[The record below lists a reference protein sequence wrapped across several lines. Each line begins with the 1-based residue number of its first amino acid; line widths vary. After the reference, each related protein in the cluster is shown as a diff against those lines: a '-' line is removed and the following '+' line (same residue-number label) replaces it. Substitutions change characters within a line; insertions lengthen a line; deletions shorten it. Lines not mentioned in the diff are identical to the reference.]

1 MTGMAQANL
10 YDFTGDL
17 KGTVDLP
24 ESLFGGPVNRSVLYD
39 AVRMYMANR
48 RSGTAKTK
56 DRGEVS
62 YSNVKPYRQKGTGRA
77 RAGRRSS
84 PIWRKG
90 GVVFGPHLRD
100 YRFAVPKKVKRLA
113 LKSALADK
121 GGSAGI
127 VVVDGVSMEAP
138 KTKRFAEFFSA
149 AGLGGKKILFVTA
162 GFDETVYRSVRNLH
176 GVEFMTAGDMNAY
189 EILRADAL
197 VLTKDALT
205 RIEEVFA

>member
-1 MTGMAQANL
+1 MAQANL

-39 AVRMYMANR
+39 AVRMYLANR
-48 RSGTAKTK
+48 RSGTAKAK
-56 DRGEVS
+56 DRGEVNF
-62 YSNVKPYRQKGTGRA
+62 SNIKPYRQKGTGRA

-113 LKSALADK
+113 LRSALADK
-121 GGSAGI
+121 GGSAGV
-127 VVVDGVSMEAP
+127 VVVDGVSMDEP
-138 KTKRFAEFFSA
+138 RTKRVAEFLSA
-149 AGLGGKKILFVTA
+149 AGLGGRKVLFVTA
-162 GFDETVYRSVRNLH
+162 GFDDNVWRSVRNLR
-176 GVEFMTAGDMNAY
+176 GVEFMVAGDMNAY
-189 EILRADAL
+189 EILRAD
-197 VLTKDALT
+197 VLLLTRDALA